1 MKEHGTNRLLD
12 EFIGEIREKASDW
25 PELLEIFENCYQ
37 NTLNTTVHQ
46 MADGTTH
53 VITGD
58 IPAMWLRDSAAQLRP
73 YIFPAKKNRELQ
85 EIIAGLVRRQFFYI
99 CIDGYANA
107 FNEEPN
113 GACWEKDDPDQNP
126 WVWERKFE
134 VDSLCYPVQ
143 LAWLLWKNTGCVSQF
158 DDNFQKGAKRILEIF
173 RTEQYHEERSLY
185 RFQRTGSYFQDT
197 LSREGKGALVKSGTG
212 LIWSGFRPSDDA
224 CTYGY
229 LIPSNMFAVVILGY
243 LEEIEREY
251 WKDTQ
256 MEMETRTLREQV
268 YEAVEKEGKT
278 RTEEFGMIYAYETDG
293 WEMDDIVEIPEEKDG
308 ICVDTEGNELTVQ
321 KADGIQYVHVTDIPA
336 MGHKVILF
344 KEGELPKKNTAFAVN
359 GKNIETP
366 FYSISLNDY
375 GQITRLYDKEQER
388 EVLAQ
393 GERGNVLQ
401 TFEDKPID
409 NDAWD
414 IDIFYQQKMREITEL
429 TSFEVTQCGPLRLV
443 IHMGWKYMNT
453 VIGQDMILYSTDRR
467 IDFKTDVDF
476 HERQQLLKAA
486 FCVDIRSTYAT
497 YDIQYGNVRRPN
509 HWNTSW
515 DQARFESVGHRFA
528 DLSERDYGVALLN
541 DCKYGY
547 DVKDNVMRISLLRS
561 GLQPDHIQDVGR
573 HEFTYSLLPHKGD
586 FVEGKVVE
594 TAYRLNNPAD
604 VVKGAD
610 RNSDSFFTLDNSQVE
625 VDAVKRS
632 EDGKYLVVRFHDFAG
647 SRQKVCVSPTFA
659 YQAWA
664 KSDLMERPTEDFRN
678 DAVKLELHPY
688 EIKTVL
694 FQIQK

>member
-1 MKEHGTNRLLD
+1 MKIMD
-12 EFIGEIREKASDW
+12 
-25 PELLEIFENCYQ
+25 
-37 NTLNTTVHQ
+37 
-46 MADGTTH
+46 DGTVH

-58 IPAMWLRDSAAQLRP
+58 IPAMWLRDSTAQIRP
-73 YIFPAKKNRELQ
+73 FLFLAKEDEEMRKLA
-85 EIIAGLVRRQFFYI
+85 AGLVRRQFFYI
-99 CIDGYANA
+99 TLDPYANA
-107 FNEEPN
+107 FNDSPN
-113 GACWEKDDPDQNP
+113 GACWEKDDPEPSP

-134 VDSLCYPVQ
+134 VDSLCYPLQ
-143 LAWLLWKNTGCVSQF
+143 LAWMLWKNTGCTEQF
-158 DDNFQKGAKRILEIF
+158 GGYFTEGAKKILEVF
-173 RTEQYHEERSLY
+173 RIEQNHEENSSY
-185 RFQRTGSYFQDT
+185 RFRRNSYFKDT
-197 LSREGKGALVKSGTG
+197 LSRDGKGALVKPDTG

-256 MEMETRTLREQV
+256 MEMETRTLRERV

-293 WEMDDIVEIPEEKDG
+293 WEMDDIVGIPEEKNG

-401 TFEDKPID
+401 MFEDKPID

-476 HERQQLLKAA
+476 HER
-486 FCVDIRSTYAT
+486 
-497 YDIQYGNVRRPN
+497 
-509 HWNTSW
+509 
-515 DQARFESVGHRFA
+515 
-528 DLSERDYGVALLN
+528 
-541 DCKYGY
+541 
-547 DVKDNVMRISLLRS
+547 
-561 GLQPDHIQDVGR
+561 
-573 HEFTYSLLPHKGD
+573 
-586 FVEGKVVE
+586 
-594 TAYRLNNPAD
+594 
-604 VVKGAD
+604 
-610 RNSDSFFTLDNSQVE
+610 
-625 VDAVKRS
+625 
-632 EDGKYLVVRFHDFAG
+632 
-647 SRQKVCVSPTFA
+647 
-659 YQAWA
+659 
-664 KSDLMERPTEDFRN
+664 
-678 DAVKLELHPY
+678 
-688 EIKTVL
+688 
-694 FQIQK
+694 